1 MHPTFCYNRNFKIYI
16 PKPKPGLAKF
26 QNPSG
31 PVSLASV
38 LEKSLELLRQP
49 REKWK
54 EAEFERLTSALKD
67 LLEFQIF
74 ALTIICHWIASN
86 PFYPKSKNKS
96 KVIQRRKLDPSV
108 APLKSFQEICSNA
121 TLLESLKN
129 ADLFQCLPLLEKLT
143 QIWKE
148 PKSVTGDVVATFRA
162 ILDEM
167 EANQKYSRLFICS
180 KNCGFSFKTSLLE
193 CL

>member
-1 MHPTFCYNRNFKIYI
+1 MKIYI

-49 REKWK
+49 RENWK
-54 EAEFERLTSALKD
+54 EAKLERLTSALKD

-96 KVIQRRKLDPSV
+96 KVIQRRKFDPSV

-148 PKSVTGDVVATFRA
+148 PKSATGDLVATFRA

-180 KNCGFSFKTSLLE
+180 KSCGFSFKTSLLE